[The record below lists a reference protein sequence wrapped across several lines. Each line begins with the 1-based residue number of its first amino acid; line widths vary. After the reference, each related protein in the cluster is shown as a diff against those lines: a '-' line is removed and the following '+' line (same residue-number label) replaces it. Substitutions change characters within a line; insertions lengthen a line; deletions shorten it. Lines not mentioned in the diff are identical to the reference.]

1 MKHRNAV
8 QTWSANPVAI
18 GATSSYNF
26 TTAAN
31 KAFGDNMKEV
41 ESGVWAF
48 YTGDINHDDVIDGSD
63 NISLDFDI
71 YNSEF
76 GYKDTDLNGD
86 GSVDGSDAP
95 IFEINVYNSVF
106 ANYPY

>member
-1 MKHRNAV
+1 V

-48 YTGDINHDDVIDGSD
+48 YTGDLNQDDLIDLTDYSIWETD
-63 NISLDFDI
+63 NNNF
-71 YNSEF
+71 EF
-76 GYKDTDLNGD
+76 GNFPTDLNGD
-86 GSVDGSDAP
+86 GLVDLSDYSIWESNSNAF
-95 IFEINVYNSVF
+95 IFSF
-106 ANYPY
+106 YPQ